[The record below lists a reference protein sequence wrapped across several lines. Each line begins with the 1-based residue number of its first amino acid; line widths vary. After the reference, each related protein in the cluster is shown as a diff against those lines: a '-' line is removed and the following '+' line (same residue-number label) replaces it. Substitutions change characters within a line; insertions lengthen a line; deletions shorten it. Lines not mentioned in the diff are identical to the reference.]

1 MKNFRS
7 ALLAAALSLVVAAGS
22 ATAAQAT
29 TKIRVGA
36 SPTPHAEILKVANDV
51 LKPQGYELQ
60 IIEYSDYVQPNM
72 ALEGKELDANFFQ
85 HKPYLDDFN
94 KEKGTKLVSIGTVHY
109 EPFGIYAG
117 KTKSLGALKDG
128 AMVAVP
134 NDTTNEAR
142 ALLLLQEN
150 GIIKLKDGVGITAT
164 KNDIVENPYN
174 VEIVEAEAAQLPN
187 LLPDVDYAVIN
198 SNYAIN
204 AGLNPVNDS
213 LLIEGSA
220 SAYANILTVKEGSE
234 TSPKALALKAAL
246 ESKQVA
252 DFIAERYAGSVV
264 SVVENPTDGYDASVD
279 YDALKGETISVAASP
294 TPHAEIL
301 EVVKEILAAKDI
313 TLDIQV
319 YNDYVVPNTVVDDG
333 TVDANYFQHLPY
345 LEDFNAQN
353 GTHIVSI
360 AAIHVEPMGL
370 YGGKQTTLDA
380 LTASA
385 QMR

>member
-142 ALLLLQEN
+142 ALLLLQQEGLITLKEGA
-150 GIIKLKDGVGITAT
+150 GINAT
-164 KNDIVENPYN
+164 KADIVENPKN
-174 VEIVEAEAAQLPN
+174 LDIVELEANQLPVR
-187 LLPDVDYAVIN
+187 LQDVDMAVIN
-198 SNYAIN
+198 GNYAID
-204 AGLNPVNDS
+204 AGLKVSDAVA
-213 LLIEGSA
+213 IEAADGEAA
-220 SAYANILTVKEGSE
+220 SAYVNVLAVEEGRE
-234 TSPKALALKAAL
+234 NDPAIQALAAAMTSQ
-246 ESKQVA
+246 EVK
-252 DFIAERYAGSVV
+252 DFINDTYDGAVV
-264 SVVENPTDGYDASVD
+264 AV
-279 YDALKGETISVAASP
+279 
-294 TPHAEIL
+294 
-301 EVVKEILAAKDI
+301 
-313 TLDIQV
+313 
-319 YNDYVVPNTVVDDG
+319 
-333 TVDANYFQHLPY
+333 F
-345 LEDFNAQN
+345 
-353 GTHIVSI
+353 
-360 AAIHVEPMGL
+360 
-370 YGGKQTTLDA
+370 
-380 LTASA
+380 
-385 QMR
+385 

>member
-142 ALLLLQEN
+142 ALLLLQSN
-150 GIIKLKDGVGITAT
+150 GLIKLKDGAGLTAT
-164 KNDIVENPYN
+164 RRDIAENPKKLKIR
-174 VEIVEAEAAQLPN
+174 ELEAPQLPRT
-187 LLPDVDYAVIN
+187 LPDTTISVIN
-198 SNYAIN
+198 MNFAVD
-204 AGLNPVNDS
+204 AGLNPSKD
-213 LLIEGSA
+213 
-220 SAYANILTVKEGSE
+220 
-234 TSPKALALKAAL
+234 ALAL
-246 ESKQVA
+246 ESKDSPYAVVLA
-252 DFIAERYAGSVV
+252 CRSGDRDSTKIKALAKALNSPEVKKFINEKLSA
-264 SVVENPTDGYDASVD
+264 
-279 YDALKGETISVAASP
+279 KGVIPA
-294 TPHAEIL
+294 
-301 EVVKEILAAKDI
+301 
-313 TLDIQV
+313 
-319 YNDYVVPNTVVDDG
+319 
-333 TVDANYFQHLPY
+333 F
-345 LEDFNAQN
+345 
-353 GTHIVSI
+353 
-360 AAIHVEPMGL
+360 
-370 YGGKQTTLDA
+370 
-380 LTASA
+380 
-385 QMR
+385 

>member
-36 SPTPHAEILKVANDV
+36 SPTPHAEILKVANNV

-142 ALLLLQEN
+142 ALLLLQSN
-150 GIIKLKDGVGITAT
+150 GLIKLKDGAGLTAT
-164 KNDIVENPYN
+164 RRDIAENPKKLK
-174 VEIVEAEAAQLPN
+174 IDALSAEKADSIAATT
-187 LLPDVDYAVIN
+187 
-198 SNYAIN
+198 
-204 AGLNPVNDS
+204 
-213 LLIEGSA
+213 
-220 SAYANILTVKEGSE
+220 YANILAVRAGDENRPE
-234 TSPKALALKAAL
+234 LKAL
-246 ESKQVA
+246 
-252 DFIAERYAGSVV
+252 I
-264 SVVENPTDGYDASVD
+264 
-279 YDALKGETISVAASP
+279 DALKSDQ
-294 TPHAEIL
+294 
-301 EVVKEILAAKDI
+301 VKEFMTKKYEGA
-313 TLDIQV
+313 
-319 YNDYVVPNTVVDDG
+319 VVP
-333 TVDANYFQHLPY
+333 AN
-345 LEDFNAQN
+345 
-353 GTHIVSI
+353 
-360 AAIHVEPMGL
+360 
-370 YGGKQTTLDA
+370 
-380 LTASA
+380 
-385 QMR
+385 

>member
-142 ALLLLQEN
+142 ALLLLQSN
-150 GIIKLKDGVGITAT
+150 GLIKL
-164 KNDIVENPYN
+164 
-174 VEIVEAEAAQLPN
+174 
-187 LLPDVDYAVIN
+187 
-198 SNYAIN
+198 
-204 AGLNPVNDS
+204 
-213 LLIEGSA
+213 
-220 SAYANILTVKEGSE
+220 
-234 TSPKALALKAAL
+234 
-246 ESKQVA
+246 
-252 DFIAERYAGSVV
+252 
-264 SVVENPTDGYDASVD
+264 
-279 YDALKGETISVAASP
+279 
-294 TPHAEIL
+294 
-301 EVVKEILAAKDI
+301 
-313 TLDIQV
+313 
-319 YNDYVVPNTVVDDG
+319 
-333 TVDANYFQHLPY
+333 
-345 LEDFNAQN
+345 
-353 GTHIVSI
+353 
-360 AAIHVEPMGL
+360 
-370 YGGKQTTLDA
+370 
-380 LTASA
+380 
-385 QMR
+385 